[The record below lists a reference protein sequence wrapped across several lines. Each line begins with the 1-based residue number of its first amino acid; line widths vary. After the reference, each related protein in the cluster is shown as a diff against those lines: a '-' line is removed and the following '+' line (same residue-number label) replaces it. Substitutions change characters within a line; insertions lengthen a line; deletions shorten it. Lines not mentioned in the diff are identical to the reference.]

1 MEKKM
6 SQTRKRI
13 LTGIRPSAALHLG
26 HYAGALETW
35 VRLQDDYECFF
46 LIADYQVSDYADQ
59 MDVVREAVFEVAL
72 DWLAVGL
79 DPERSHFVIESLVPE
94 HAELTVWL
102 SWFVGLGRLQRN
114 PTLKAEMAELEAR
127 AKESVPV
134 AFFTYPIMQVA
145 NILMP
150 KAHLVPT
157 GEDQSPH
164 VEMTREVARRFN
176 RMFGEV
182 FVEPEGLIGRVPR
195 LVGLDGKAKMGK
207 SLNNAIFL
215 KEDAETVTQKVMSMF
230 TDPTRIR
237 ATDPGH
243 AEGNPVFMYHDAFNP
258 DTAEVQDLK
267 DRYRAGKVG
276 DVEVK
281 QRLVRAL
288 NELLEPIRE
297 RRAYYQAHP
306 ALVREALAAGTG
318 YAKKVAEQT
327 MAEVRAALKLNYL
340 E

>member
-1 MEKKM
+1 M

-243 AEGNPVFMYHDAFNP
+243 VEGNPVFMYHDAFNP